1 MIFKHGLKY
10 VSEVSVFIIFIASI
24 FLLTAFIAQA
34 LNESSVDLERSD
46 GQYLSIDDK
55 PGFDISGPL
64 SIEAWVRL
72 ESDIPSG
79 SNFGIVTKG
88 VEANLDLSYSF
99 RLRDTGNGQ
108 NELDFAFW
116 NNTGFTERN
125 WGVNIPTG
133 PWTHVAAVV
142 VPASKEIKLYVNGEE
157 NVGLADGSVTSIFNS
172 SGDLYIGNDAWGPGR
187 YFDGQIDDVR
197 VWNVARTAEEIA
209 ADMNREL
216 TGNEP
221 GLVGYWK
228 LNGSYEDSTANG
240 NDLTPVNGP
249 QFSDDVPFT
258 DEEEGTDPVIVIPG
272 ILGSAEKNGV
282 WQIDPIMHTYDDL
295 VATLDANG
303 YTPGENLFTFA
314 YDWRNS
320 NVTTAE
326 LLKQKIDAVK
336 EICECDEVDLV
347 AHSMGGLVARQY
359 VQSGDYDDDV
369 DQIVFLGTPQRGAP
383 KAYLMWEGGEFVTPS
398 VFDGLTQR
406 FLKGE
411 ARKNGYTSTFSYL
424 RERPVASVEEL
435 LPDYSYLF
443 DNGVERPYPSG
454 YPVNAFL
461 DTLNAGVQ
469 SLYGSGTALHA
480 FVGDDDATITGLNV
494 VPAPQRAPLWEHGYP
509 RLFDAPLGGRGL
521 IVGDGD
527 KTVPLSSATFL
538 SATTTALDSSHSAL
552 PEDASGGIVALLTG
566 APAGEIVDNWNI
578 PDMKMLLFQLFSPAD
593 ILVTDPNGR
602 RAGTLNGSEIN
613 EIPGAFY
620 AGPEALVEYLSIP
633 NPIPGT
639 YTVSV
644 RGTGTGSYELLTSYL
659 EDGDSD
665 DLLRAG
671 ATSAG
676 ALTEHTIVL
685 GENGGGGLQTEI
697 TIERT
702 LEDLSFAYGKGWISK
717 GVYTSISAKLKT
729 ASKMWSPITR
739 KAVFSNIKKEIERA
753 RGKGIN
759 EEAHQLLSE
768 DIDALLR

>member
-1 MIFKHGLKY
+1 MKIAWTCKAGG
-10 VSEVSVFIIFIASI
+10 VIIIM
-24 FLLTAFIAQA
+24 TAFLTVFFVNPFAVYA
-34 LNESSVDLERSD
+34 LNTQSIDLESGNNQFLSVSD
-46 GQYLSIDDK
+46 TDQSELDGSDDMTV
-55 PGFDISGPL
+55 
-64 SIEAWVRL
+64 EAWVKF
-72 ESDIPSG
+72 ESLPQPG
-79 SNFGIVTKG
+79 SDGYDFVSKSISLGN
-88 VEANLDLSYSF
+88 NRSYTFYFS
-99 RLRDTGNGQ
+99 TT
-108 NELDFAFW
+108 
-116 NNTGFTERN
+116 NNTLRWVNQSDGFN
-125 WGVNIPTG
+125 GADVGVSWVPSIGT
-133 PWTHVAAVV
+133 WHHVV
-142 VPASKEIKLYVNGEE
+142 VSKSGENITFYV
-157 NVGLADGSVTSIFNS
+157 DGSQVGATQVGVSAIYDSTAPFRV
-172 SGDLYIGNDAWGPGR
+172 GAHGNNQS

-197 VWNVARTAEEIA
+197 VWNVARTGAEIA

-216 TGNEP
+216 TGDEP

-228 LNGSYEDSTANG
+228 LNGSFEDSTANN

-295 VATLDANG
+295 IATLDANG
-303 YTPGENLFTFA
+303 YTPETDLFTFA

-320 NVTTAE
+320 NVTTAG

-566 APAGEIVDNWNI
+566 APASEIVDNWNI

-620 AGPEALVEYLSIP
+620 AGPEALVEYLTIP

-639 YTVSV
+639 YTVLL
-644 RGTGTGSYELLTSYL
+644 RGTGSGIYELFSSFL
-659 EDGDSD
+659 EEGASD
-665 DLLRAG
+665 DLSRFG
-671 ATSAG
+671 SAEPNS
-676 ALTEHTIVL
+676 LTEYEIIFDET
-685 GENGGGGLQTEI
+685 GG
-697 TIERT
+697 T
-702 LEDLSFAYGKGWISK
+702 LEPVVTVASMLEHVAFAYKQGWISK
-717 GVYTSISAKLKT
+717 GIEASISAKLSMLKT
-729 ASKMWSPITR
+729 TR
-739 KAVFSNIKKEIERA
+739 NERTRLAIMKSIESEIER
-753 RGKGIN
+753 RHGSGIN
-759 EEAHQLLSE
+759 DTAYELLSE
-768 DIDALLR
+768 DIDALMR